1 MALKFRL
8 KGLAETF
15 IDTIRCPGCGH
26 DGGEEGDQ
34 DFKTELTRVTYEGI
48 VVVIQCAICEE
59 IFVPDGQ
66 RNGVVSTEKLRMA
79 VQKDSIT
86 TGQPIYCKRLDVHV
100 EVERLNAE
108 RLNKVQ

>member
-15 IDTIRCPGCGH
+15 IDIINCPCCGH
-26 DGGEEGDQ
+26 DGGDEGDQ
-34 DFKTELTRVTYEGI
+34 GFKTELTRVTYEGI
-48 VVVIQCAICEE
+48 VVVIQCAVCEQ
-59 IFVPDGQ
+59 IFIPSGQ

-86 TGQPIYCKRLDVHV
+86 TGQPIYCKRNDVQV
-100 EVERLNAE
+100 EVEKLNAQ
-108 RLNKVQ
+108 RLDKVQ

>member
-15 IDTIRCPGCGH
+15 IDTITCPCCGH
-26 DGGEEGDQ
+26 DGGEEGD
-34 DFKTELTRVTYEGI
+34 DGFKTELTRVTYEGI
-48 VVVIQCAICEE
+48 VVVIQCAKCEE
-59 IFVPDGQ
+59 IFIPDGQ
-66 RNGVVSTEKLRMA
+66 RNGVVSTERLRMA

-86 TGQPIYCKRLDVHV
+86 TGQPIFCNRKDVCV
-100 EVERLNAE
+100 EVEKLNAE